1 MLKNYK
7 SLISRVESF
16 EPSRV
21 FFDYRE
27 RKVTKKED
35 YIHVVFNSAPLP
47 PIEDSVSFRKNYHN
61 YGSESFV
68 LVVKRDSFFFGYY
81 RNYYSRGRR
90 GQIYR
95 VESCLAFIYVES
107 RKVNTGAC
115 HFTRYDNSFLPLFLS
130 LFGLEGFCNDAS
142 PKLITLV
149 LLNKNIIG
157 SIVKGTLT
165 NWADT
170 WKRYCRLV
178 YGIKTDYKL
187 MEQYVSE
194 SYDSTKGPYLPSPSM
209 VIEFTT
215 NWQSAMR
222 VLMKNH
228 SYTYS
233 TEEKHGRLYYD
244 LLEDAFLLN
253 KKVNLCWSIK
263 RCLQEHQ
270 RNIDEIL
277 LAQESALSDEPIH
290 NSLAEE
296 DTFNSGGTSFRILNS
311 EKSVFKEATEM
322 HNCIYSHY
330 FPKIRKGNYLV
341 LSTETESEGKIDIG
355 YCWDE
360 EKRGFSFE
368 QIHTIRNGYVPDQ
381 VRSDLLEKI
390 EAYKDYLVQLHDELV
405 EHADPEPSES
415 KPIYWEEVDL
425 PF

>member
-35 YIHVVFNSAPLP
+35 YIRVVFNGAPLP
-47 PIEDSVSFRKNYHN
+47 PIENSVSFRKNYHN
-61 YGSESFV
+61 YGSKSFV
-68 LVVKRDSFFFGYY
+68 FVVKRDSFFFGYY
-81 RNYYSRGRR
+81 NNCYSRGRQKR
-90 GQIYR
+90 IYR
-95 VESCLAFIYVES
+95 AETCLAFIYVES
-107 RKVNTGAC
+107 RRVNMGSY

-130 LFGLEGFCNDAS
+130 FFGLEGFCNDADS
-142 PKLITLV
+142 NLIPLV
-149 LLNKNIIG
+149 LRNKNIIG

-170 WKRYCRLV
+170 WKRYCRLA
-178 YGIKTDYKL
+178 YGIKTDFKL
-187 MEQYVSE
+187 MEQYVSKL
-194 SYDSTKGPYLPSPSM
+194 YDSNKAYSYFLPSPSM
-209 VIEFTT
+209 VIEFAT

-222 VLMKNH
+222 ALMKNPTADD
-228 SYTYS
+228 S
-233 TEEKHGRLYYD
+233 RLYYD

-263 RCLQEHQ
+263 RCQQEHQ

-290 NSLAEE
+290 NSLAED

-330 FPKIRKGNYLV
+330 FPKIRNGNYLV
-341 LSTETESEGKIDIG
+341 LSTETQAEGKIDIG
-355 YCWDE
+355 YCWDTT
-360 EKRGFSFE
+360 KNCFTFE
-368 QIHTIRNGYVPDQ
+368 QIHTIRNGCVPVQ
-381 VRSDLLEKI
+381 VRSDLLEKV
-390 EAYKDYLVQLHDELV
+390 EAHKDYLVQLHDELV
-405 EHADPEPSES
+405 GRADPEPSES
-415 KPIYWEEVDL
+415 RPFYWEEVDL

>member
-27 RKVTKKED
+27 RTVTKKED
-35 YIHVVFNSAPLP
+35 YIRVVFNGAPLP

-61 YGSESFV
+61 YGSKSFV

-81 RNYYSRGRR
+81 KNYYSRGRR
-90 GQIYR
+90 KQIYR
-95 VESCLAFIYVES
+95 AEACLAFIYVES
-107 RKVNTGAC
+107 RRVNTGSY
-115 HFTRYDNSFLPLFLS
+115 HFTRFDNSFLPLFLS
-130 LFGLEGFCNDAS
+130 FFGLEGFCNDAES
-142 PKLITLV
+142 DLVPLV
-149 LLNKNIIG
+149 LRNKDIIG

-178 YGIKTDYKL
+178 YGIKTDFKL
-187 MEQYVSE
+187 MEQYVSGL
-194 SYDSTKGPYLPSPSM
+194 YDSTKEPYLPSPSM
-209 VIEFTT
+209 VIAFTT
-215 NWQSAMR
+215 NWQSAIK
-222 VLMKNH
+222 VLMK
-228 SYTYS
+228 
-233 TEEKHGRLYYD
+233 KHTLEHNRLYCD

-263 RCLQEHQ
+263 RCQQEHQ

-290 NSLAEE
+290 NRLVDD

-330 FPKIRKGNYLV
+330 FPKIQKGNYIV
-341 LSTETESEGKIDIG
+341 LSTETKAEGKIDIG

-360 EKRGFSFE
+360 ETQSFSFE
-368 QIHTIRNGYVPDQ
+368 QIHTIRNGCVPGQ
-381 VRSDLLEKI
+381 VRSDLLGKI

-405 EHADPEPSES
+405 ERADTKPCES
-415 KPIYWEEVDL
+415 KPIEPIYCNDVDL

>member
-27 RKVTKKED
+27 REVTKKED
-35 YIHVVFNSAPLP
+35 YIRVVFNSAPLP
-47 PIEDSVSFRKNYHN
+47 PIEDSVSFRKSYHN
-61 YGSESFV
+61 YRSESFV

-81 RNYYSRGRR
+81 KSYYSRGRR

-95 VESCLAFIYVES
+95 DEMCLAFIYIES
-107 RKVNTGAC
+107 RKVNTGGY
-115 HFTRYDNSFLPLFLS
+115 HFTRYENSFLPLFLTF
-130 LFGLEGFCNDAS
+130 FGLEGFCNDAS
-142 PKLITLV
+142 LKLVKQV
-149 LLNKNIIG
+149 LLNKNIVG

-178 YGIKTDYKL
+178 YGIKTDFKL
-187 MEQYVSE
+187 VEQYVQYI
-194 SYDSTKGPYLPSPSM
+194 YDTATEYYSPSPVR

-215 NWQSAMR
+215 NWQNAIR
-222 VLMKNH
+222 TLMKSH
-228 SYTYS
+228 TSEDY
-233 TEEKHGRLYYD
+233 RLYND

-263 RCLQEHQ
+263 RCQQEHQ

-277 LAQESALSDEPIH
+277 LAQESALSGEPIH
-290 NSLAEE
+290 NSLAEN

-330 FPKIRKGNYLV
+330 FPKIRNGNYLV
-341 LSTETESEGKIDIG
+341 LSTETEAEGKIDIG
-355 YCWDE
+355 YFWDKK
-360 EKRGFSFE
+360 KRSFSFE

-381 VRSDLLEKI
+381 VRSDLLEKVD
-390 EAYKDYLVQLHDELV
+390 AYKDYFVQLHDELV
-405 EHADPEPSES
+405 ERADPEPSES
-415 KPIYWEEVDL
+415 KPIYCEEVDL